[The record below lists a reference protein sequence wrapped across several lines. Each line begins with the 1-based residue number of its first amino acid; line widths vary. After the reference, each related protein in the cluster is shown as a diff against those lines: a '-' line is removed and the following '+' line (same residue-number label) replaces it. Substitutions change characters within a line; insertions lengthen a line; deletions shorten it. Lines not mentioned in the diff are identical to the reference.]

1 MPLNSLLPQSMN
13 SRNNPPSDSIGI
25 HHLGFSDHDVIIIII
40 IIIIIMNIKNV
51 SQAGCSLTEHQ
62 PFVTVRVEGLQKS
75 SNFWRV
81 LTVLKRVDFS
91 FQPLLRRIHGGRTQ
105 SFVRR
110 FRFSTV
116 RCDRTQTH
124 PSRLPIALS
133 ETGELYSP
141 IILFLF
147 A

>member
-1 MPLNSLLPQSMN
+1 MN
-13 SRNNPPSDSIGI
+13 SRNNPPSDGIGI
-25 HHLGFSDHDVIIIII
+25 DHLGFSDYD
-40 IIIIIMNIKNV
+40 IIIMNIKNV
-51 SQAGCSLTEHQ
+51 SSWLQSHRTSTVCNCSSGRPPKVL
-62 PFVTVRVEGLQKS
+62 RVKLLKS
-75 SNFWRV
+75 

-105 SFVRR
+105 SFVGR